1 MQWRRDAA
9 DDNDSRHS
17 GFNRANAVALT
28 TKVGVNDGRA
38 AAHRL
43 HHGHGR
49 LHMTM
54 STTYQ
59 IKYRLFMA
67 NTLHL
72 NSQEVDI

>member
-54 STTYQ
+54 STTY
-59 IKYRLFMA
+59 ISDKISLIHGKYP
-67 NTLHL
+67 T
-72 NSQEVDI
+72 SE